1 MLTAANSRP
10 VTTEDSLNSLWDK
23 YLSINSQIEA
33 IEKKLDSSKTTL
45 EIVRSIPDES
55 RQAVSYVSPLKYNKD
70 NHQIS
75 IDLKA
80 YGLSS
85 SSLAE
90 YFKHDGSRAMTG
102 NIKLDGNYLSN
113 DGGNEGLSVSDSGDL
128 TATGKLY
135 INTIEPVSPS
145 TVIKIGTE
153 DGFGNY
159 AIHID
164 SSGQHV
170 GIGVS
175 SAESENFYVNGDQSI
190 SGYSKHSALTAS
202 KLVCTDADKKLSSI
216 ATLSSWIAGTT
227 NRITVTDDGDGTIT
241 LSTPQDT
248 HTAAAPTFAGLTLS
262 SAAATTDFKIYNTG
276 TGNPRLVMSLDGITE
291 SLVMQLNDAIGD
303 DFEIYK
309 DGVLRF
315 DMETTGS
322 GYSCVQIYQ
331 VVDNYGL
338 RIKGYDD
345 RATDFFEF
353 GVNVSGWTAFNSSKL
368 QYYQVAGVNYMYV
381 GYLGVYMFL
390 GTTIA
395 DNYPVF
401 FGNDQDYSLGY
412 KSSTDSL
419 YLVDGNS
426 LASNVRMTLNSTG
439 YFGFGSKFSAA
450 QRVEIE
456 DNSATLTALQISNTS
471 TGDRAIIFADN
482 GTEKARIVNI
492 DTDGRLDVAMN
503 NNTVNAMTILQTGF
517 VGIGTTLP
525 TSSFEVYSTGE
536 TISAIKAANNN
547 ISSQL
552 FGDTDDDDVGAIKYS
567 HVTNSFNF
575 RTAAVSNRITFD
587 SNGRVGINNTAPNGL
602 LHTRMAATNNLFYMD
617 CYSATNVHSDYM
629 YLRRSHNDTLGTITE
644 TDDGDVLAGI
654 VFQGVDTGSNF
665 DEGAII
671 YAKQQG
677 EAGAK
682 VPTDLF
688 LQTSNTTT
696 GRANT
701 IVLKY
706 NGNVGIGTITPATSA
721 ALEIAGTTG
730 ALLITRLTTTQR
742 DALTAVAG
750 MVIYNA
756 TDSKFQGYNGSWV
769 DLH

>member
-262 SAAATTDFKIYNTG
+262 SAAATTDLKIYNTG

-291 SLVMQLNDAIGD
+291 SIIMQLNDAIGD

-315 DMETTGS
+315 DMETAGS
-322 GYSCVQIYQ
+322 GYSCCQIYQ
-331 VVDNYGL
+331 IVDNYGL

-353 GVNVSGWTAFNSSKL
+353 GINVSGWTAFNSSKL

-381 GYLGVYMFL
+381 GYLGCYFFQ
-390 GTTIA
+390 GATIA

-401 FGNDQDYSLGY
+401 FGNDQDYSMGY
-412 KSSTDSL
+412 RSASDDLVLIDGKTLSTNIRLILKS
-419 YLVDGNS
+419 DGKIGIGGDF
-426 LASNVRMTLNSTG
+426 TP
-439 YFGFGSKFSAA
+439 A
-450 QRVEIE
+450 QLLEIE

-471 TGDRAIIFADN
+471 TGDSALIFADN
-482 GTEKARIVNI
+482 GTEEWRIYRDDDDYQKLKFMYDGTTNLLTATQAGYFGIGIESPLATLHTAKAATSSNFFADCYSDNTA
-492 DTDGRLDVAMN
+492 DTVYFYIRKSHVDTVGSLTSTTDTEPLGGLIFSGVDSGNNFDRGAIIYALQNGAVGTRVPTDLHFSTSSDTVLDSGHIILKSDGK
-503 NNTVNAMTILQTGF
+503 
-517 VGIGTTLP
+517 VGIGTT
-525 TSSFEVYSTGE
+525 
-536 TISAIKAANNN
+536 A
-547 ISSQL
+547 
-552 FGDTDDDDVGAIKYS
+552 
-567 HVTNSFNF
+567 
-575 RTAAVSNRITFD
+575 
-587 SNGRVGINNTAPNGL
+587 
-602 LHTRMAATNNLFYMD
+602 
-617 CYSATNVHSDYM
+617 
-629 YLRRSHNDTLGTITE
+629 
-644 TDDGDVLAGI
+644 
-654 VFQGVDTGSNF
+654 
-665 DEGAII
+665 
-671 YAKQQG
+671 
-677 EAGAK
+677 
-682 VPTDLF
+682 
-688 LQTSNTTT
+688 
-696 GRANT
+696 
-701 IVLKY
+701 
-706 NGNVGIGTITPATSA
+706 PATSA